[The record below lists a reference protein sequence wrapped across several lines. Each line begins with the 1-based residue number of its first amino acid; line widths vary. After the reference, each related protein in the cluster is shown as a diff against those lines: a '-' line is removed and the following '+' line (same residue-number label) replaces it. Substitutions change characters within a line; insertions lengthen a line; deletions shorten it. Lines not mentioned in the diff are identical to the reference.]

1 MAAEGYS
8 DTTASDMEVCMKQRC
23 VTEFPHVEK
32 ITLTDIHWHL
42 LNVSGDQTVD
52 VSIVRQWVVA
62 VAIVTVDYLCWCS
75 FSKHSTQLSFFAYEN
90 V

>member
-52 VSIVRQWVVA
+52 VSIVRQWVVH
-62 VAIVTVDYLCWCS
+62 
-75 FSKHSTQLSFFAYEN
+75 FSRGNSN
-90 V
+90 VKDSRQTTK

>member
-8 DTTASDMEVCMKQRC
+8 DTTASDMEVWMKKRS
-23 VTEFPHVEK
+23 VIEFIHEENAAS
-32 ITLTDIHWHL
+32 TDIPWLL